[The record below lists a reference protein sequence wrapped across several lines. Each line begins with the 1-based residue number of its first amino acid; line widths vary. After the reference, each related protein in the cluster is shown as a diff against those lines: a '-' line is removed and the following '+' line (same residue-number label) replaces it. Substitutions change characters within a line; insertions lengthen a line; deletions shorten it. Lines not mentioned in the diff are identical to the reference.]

1 MRNLIEKK
9 VGKKNVVAAFDD
21 VVAANGGVEDA
32 FDAAV
37 GHSHSH
43 RPNHIPSPSNS
54 PIINSKLI

>member
-1 MRNLIEKK
+1 MKKK
-9 VGKKNVVAAFDD
+9 VGKKNVVAAFDG

-43 RPNHIPSPSNS
+43 RPNHSHIPSPSNS